1 MEKIAINIKQGLSP
15 EQEAFAIAKELG
27 KKYLPPNK
35 KMIGHGYELVDLQI
49 QITVNRVATEKV
61 FITQD
66 CPICQSTFLQKH
78 GKSCF
83 SNFGGVT
90 RKKMLCSVDCRET
103 FISIAP
109 DRIRLKNDFTYMFH
123 CR

>member
-1 MEKIAINIKQGLSP
+1 MEKISINIKQGLSP
-15 EQEAFAIAKELG
+15 KQEIFAIAKELG
-27 KKYLPPNK
+27 KKYLPTNQ
-35 KMIGHGYELVDLQI
+35 KMIGKGYELIDLQT
-49 QITVNRVATEKV
+49 QITINRVSTEKV

-66 CPICQSTFLQKH
+66 CPICQKTFLQKY

-90 RKKMLCSVDCRET
+90 KKKMLCSEGCREA
-103 FISIAP
+103 FVSIAP

-123 CR
+123 RR